1 MKSLLTGVL
10 EEKYV
15 RSVLDDNYFS
25 DITEEMNTTWKS
37 NHNDTSVKQSF
48 DEYLVKYMGQ
58 PMSTLLR

>member
-1 MKSLLTGVL
+1 M
-10 EEKYV
+10 

-25 DITEEMNTTWKS
+25 DITEEMNTTWKN